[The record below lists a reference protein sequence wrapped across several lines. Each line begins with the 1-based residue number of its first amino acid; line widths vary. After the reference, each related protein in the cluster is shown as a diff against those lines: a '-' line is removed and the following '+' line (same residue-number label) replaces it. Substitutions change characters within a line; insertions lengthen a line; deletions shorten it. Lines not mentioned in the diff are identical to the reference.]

1 MSTIVRWNPFRELA
15 AMQSAMDRIFDESW
29 RDARPYWNENNLP
42 IDVHETADN
51 YTIVANIPGAN
62 PDDIDI
68 NLHDGVL
75 NIGFEIN
82 REESSEESRVLVQ
95 ERVHGKFS
103 RSVRLGQNIKAD
115 AVEANYNN
123 GVLTLTLP
131 KAEEAKPRQ
140 ISVKSANTLTDGQ
153 KS

>member
-29 RDARPYWNENNLP
+29 RDGRPYWNENNLP

-62 PDDIDI
+62 PDDINI
-68 NLHDGVL
+68 NFHDGVL

-82 REESSEESRVLVQ
+82 HQENSEDNRVLVQ
-95 ERVHGKFS
+95 ERVYGKFS
-103 RSVRLGQNIKAD
+103 RSVRVGQNIKAD

-140 ISVKSANTLTDGQ
+140 ISVKSLSTLPEG
-153 KS
+153 KNS

>member
-29 RDARPYWNENNLP
+29 RDARPYWSENNLP
-42 IDVHETADN
+42 IDVHETEDN
-51 YTIVANIPGAN
+51 YIVVANIAGVN
-62 PDDIDI
+62 PDDINI

-82 REESSEESRVLVQ
+82 REESNEESRVLVQ
-95 ERVHGKFS
+95 ERAYGKFS
-103 RSVRLGQNIKAD
+103 RSIRLGQSINVD
-115 AVEANYNN
+115 GVEANYNN
-123 GVLTLTLP
+123 GVLTLSLP

-140 ISVKSANTLTDGQ
+140 ISVKNANALADGNNN
-153 KS
+153 